1 MRINQDRRVVVT
13 GMATINPLGD
23 TLEAYHRNL
32 LAGKSGIRKWT
43 TLKLD
48 SIECTIG
55 GDLGDYDVV
64 AALDRL
70 KGLIPDPL
78 YLKVRKLFRTCTF
91 SNKMTALCA
100 MNAYLDAGLFGAQS
114 ADLDPFRTSVLLAG
128 HNFNSR
134 YVNKN
139 HDQFNVDP
147 TYIDPLLGV
156 EGLDQNIAATV
167 SEVLSVKGP
176 VCTIGAACASGN
188 YALRDGFRDIVMGEC
203 DRSVV
208 AGAPFD
214 MAETDMQAMVFLNS
228 IVIDPRFQDR
238 PEKASRPFDTQR
250 CGFLPSH
257 GSAVIILEEL
267 QCALER
273 GARIYAEL
281 LNVKANADACHLPSP
296 SSENQKRLIVD
307 LLKSVDV
314 APESVD
320 YVNCHATSTPLGDLE
335 EIKAI
340 KAAFGSHAHKLKLNA
355 PKSML
360 GHTCWAAPLVESVG
374 AILQM
379 NGGVLHPSINID
391 NLDPAV
397 DLDVCA
403 NEARQCN
410 VRYMLKNSF
419 GFGGL
424 NSCSL
429 YKRFEG

>member
-32 LAGKSGIRKWT
+32 LAGVSGIRKWT
-43 TLKLD
+43 TLTLD

-55 GDLGDYDVV
+55 GDLGDYDMM

-70 KGLIPDPL
+70 KTGIPATL
-78 YLKVRKLFRTCTF
+78 HQKVRKLFRTCTF

-100 MNAYLDAGLFGAQS
+100 MNAYLDAGLFGQEQ
-114 ADLDPFRTSVLLAG
+114 DPYRTSVLLAG

-139 HDQFNVDP
+139 IDQFKQDP
-147 TYIDPLLGV
+147 TYIDPLFGL

-167 SEVLSVKGP
+167 SEVLSIKGP

-203 DRSVV
+203 DRSIV

-228 IVIDPRFQDR
+228 VVIDPAFQNQ
-238 PEKASRPFDTQR
+238 PTKASRPFDMRR
-250 CGFLPSH
+250 CGFIPSH

-267 QCALER
+267 KTALDR

-281 LNVKANADACHLPSP
+281 LNVRANADGCHLPSP
-296 SSENQKRLIVD
+296 SSVNQTRLILD
-307 LLKSVDV
+307 LLQSVNV
-314 APESVD
+314 VPESID

-335 EIKAI
+335 EVKAI
-340 KAAFGSHAHKLKLNA
+340 KAAFGGHAYKLKLNA

-360 GHTCWAAPLVESVG
+360 GHTCWAAPLVETVG
-374 AILQM
+374 AVLQM

-391 NLDPAV
+391 MLDPAI

-403 NEARQCN
+403 NEACKCD

-424 NSCSL
+424 NCCSL
-429 YKRFEG
+429 FKRYEG

>member
-1 MRINQDRRVVVT
+1 MDIPLNRRVVVT

-23 TLEAYHRNL
+23 TLETYHSNL
-32 LAGKSGIRKWT
+32 LAGVSGIRKWT

-48 SIECTIG
+48 AVECKIG
-55 GDLGDYDVV
+55 GDMGDYDMM
-64 AALDRL
+64 AALDRC
-70 KGLIPDPL
+70 KQRIPEQL

-100 MNAYLDAGLFGAQS
+100 MNAYGDAGLFRKET
-114 ADLDPFRTSVLLAG
+114 DPYRTSVLLAG

-139 HDQFNVDP
+139 IDQFKQDP
-147 TYIDPLLGV
+147 TYIDPLFGL
-156 EGLDQNIAATV
+156 EGLDQNIAATI

-176 VCTIGAACASGN
+176 VCTVGAACASGN
-188 YALRDGFRDIVMGEC
+188 YALRAGFRDIIMGDCEF
-203 DRSVV
+203 SIV

-228 IVIDPRFQDR
+228 IVVNPAFQDQ
-238 PEKASRPFDTQR
+238 PQKASRPFDTQR

-257 GSAVIILEEL
+257 GSAVIVLEEL
-267 QCALER
+267 HSALDR
-273 GARIYAEL
+273 GAKIYAEL
-281 LNVKANADACHLPSP
+281 INVKANADGSHLPSP
-296 SSENQKRLIVD
+296 SSENQKRLIID
-307 LLKSVDV
+307 LLKSSNVP
-314 APESVD
+314 PESID
-320 YVNCHATSTPLGDLE
+320 YINCHATSTPLGDLE

-340 KAAFGSHAHKLKLNA
+340 KAAFGAHAYKLKLNA

-360 GHTCWAAPLVESVG
+360 GHTCWAAPLVETVG

-391 NLDPAV
+391 HLDPAV

-403 NEARQCN
+403 NQTRECN

-424 NSCSL
+424 NCCSL
-429 YKRFEG
+429 FKRFEG

>member
-23 TLEAYHRNL
+23 TLETYHRNL
-32 LAGKSGIRKWT
+32 LDGVSGIRKWT
-43 TLKLD
+43 TLALD

-55 GDLGDYDVV
+55 GDLGDYDMM

-70 KGLIPDPL
+70 KTGIPAAL
-78 YLKVRKLFRTCTF
+78 HQKVRKLFRTCTF
-91 SNKMTALCA
+91 ANKMTALCA
-100 MNAYLDAGLFGAQS
+100 MNAYLDAGLFGQEH
-114 ADLDPFRTSVLLAG
+114 DPFRTSVLLAG

-139 HDQFNVDP
+139 IDQFKQDP
-147 TYIDPLLGV
+147 TYIDPLFGL

-176 VCTIGAACASGN
+176 VCTVGAACASGN

-203 DRSVV
+203 DRSIV

-228 IVIDPRFQDR
+228 VVIDPAFQNE
-238 PEKASRPFDTQR
+238 PTKASRPFDTRR
-250 CGFLPSH
+250 CGFIPSH

-267 QCALER
+267 KTALDR

-281 LNVKANADACHLPSP
+281 LNVRANADGCHLPSP
-296 SSENQKRLIVD
+296 SSVNQTRLILD

-314 APESVD
+314 APESID

-340 KAAFGSHAHKLKLNA
+340 KAAFGGHAYKLKLNA

-360 GHTCWAAPLVESVG
+360 GHTCWAAPLVETVG
-374 AILQM
+374 AVLQM

-391 NLDPAV
+391 KLDPAV

-403 NEARQCN
+403 NEACKCD

-424 NSCSL
+424 NCCSL
-429 YKRFEG
+429 FKRYEG

>member
-23 TLEAYHRNL
+23 TLETYHSNL
-32 LAGKSGIRKWT
+32 LAGKSGIKKWT
-43 TLKLD
+43 SLSL
-48 SIECTIG
+48 SPIECKIG
-55 GDLGDYDVV
+55 GDLGDYDFL

-70 KGLIPDPL
+70 KGKISDQL

-100 MNAYLDAGLFGAQS
+100 MNAYLDAGLFS
-114 ADLDPFRTSVLLAG
+114 RENDPFRTSVVLAG

-139 HDQFNVDP
+139 LDQFKQDP
-147 TYIDPLLGV
+147 SYIDPLLGV
-156 EGLDQNIAATV
+156 EGLDQNIAATM
-167 SEVLSVKGP
+167 SEILVVKGP
-176 VCTIGAACASGN
+176 VHTVGAACASGN

-203 DRSVV
+203 DRAVV

-228 IVIDPRFQDR
+228 IVIDPKFQDL
-238 PEKASRPFDTQR
+238 PHKASRPFDAQR

-257 GSAVIILEEL
+257 GSAVMILEDL
-267 QCALER
+267 KTAKDR
-273 GARIYAEL
+273 GAKIYAEL
-281 LNVKANADACHLPSP
+281 LNVKANADGCHLPSP
-296 SSENQKRLIVD
+296 SRDNQKRLILD

-314 APESVD
+314 APESID

-335 EIKAI
+335 EIFAI
-340 KAAFGSHAHKLKLNA
+340 KAAFGPHAYKLKVNA

-374 AILQM
+374 ALLQM
-379 NGGVLHPSINID
+379 NGGVLHPSVNID
-391 NLDPAV
+391 NLDPAI

-403 NEARQCN
+403 NQPRECK
-410 VRYMLKNSF
+410 VRYMMKNSF

-424 NSCSL
+424 NSCAL
-429 YKRFEG
+429 YKRYEE

>member
-32 LAGKSGIRKWT
+32 LAGVSGIRKWT
-43 TLKLD
+43 TLTLD

-55 GDLGDYDVV
+55 GDLGDYDMM

-70 KGLIPDPL
+70 KTGIPAML
-78 YLKVRKLFRTCTF
+78 HQKVRKLFRTCTF

-100 MNAYLDAGLFGAQS
+100 MNAYLDAGLFGQEQ
-114 ADLDPFRTSVLLAG
+114 DPYRTSVLLAG

-139 HDQFNVDP
+139 IDQFKKDP
-147 TYIDPLLGV
+147 TYIDPLFGL

-167 SEVLSVKGP
+167 SEVLSIKGP

-203 DRSVV
+203 DRSIV

-214 MAETDMQAMVFLNS
+214 IAETDMQAMVFLNS
-228 IVIDPRFQDR
+228 VVIDPAFQNQ
-238 PEKASRPFDTQR
+238 PTKASRPFDMRR
-250 CGFLPSH
+250 CGFIPSH

-267 QCALER
+267 KTALDR

-281 LNVKANADACHLPSP
+281 LNVRANADGCHLPSP
-296 SSENQKRLIVD
+296 SSVNQTRLILD
-307 LLKSVDV
+307 LLQSVNV
-314 APESVD
+314 VPESID

-335 EIKAI
+335 EVKAI
-340 KAAFGSHAHKLKLNA
+340 KAAFGGHAYKLKLNA

-360 GHTCWAAPLVESVG
+360 GHTCWAAPLVETVG
-374 AILQM
+374 AVLQM

-391 NLDPAV
+391 KLDPAI

-403 NEARQCN
+403 NEACKCD

-424 NSCSL
+424 NCCSL
-429 YKRFEG
+429 FKRYEG

>member
-32 LAGKSGIRKWT
+32 LAGVSGIRKWT
-43 TLKLD
+43 TLTLD

-55 GDLGDYDVV
+55 GDLGDYDMM

-70 KGLIPDPL
+70 KTGIPATL
-78 YLKVRKLFRTCTF
+78 HQKVRKLFRTCTF

-100 MNAYLDAGLFGAQS
+100 MNAYLDAGLFGQEQ
-114 ADLDPFRTSVLLAG
+114 DPYRTSVLLAG

-139 HDQFNVDP
+139 IDQFKQDP
-147 TYIDPLLGV
+147 TYIDPLFGL

-167 SEVLSVKGP
+167 SEVLSIKGP

-203 DRSVV
+203 DRSIV

-214 MAETDMQAMVFLNS
+214 IAETDMQAMVFLNS
-228 IVIDPRFQDR
+228 VVIDPAFQNQ
-238 PEKASRPFDTQR
+238 PTKASRPFDMRR
-250 CGFLPSH
+250 CGFIPSH

-267 QCALER
+267 KTALDR

-281 LNVKANADACHLPSP
+281 LNVRANADGCHLPSP
-296 SSENQKRLIVD
+296 SSVNQTRLILD
-307 LLKSVDV
+307 LLQSVNV
-314 APESVD
+314 VPESID

-335 EIKAI
+335 EVKAI
-340 KAAFGSHAHKLKLNA
+340 KAAFGGHAYKLKLNA

-360 GHTCWAAPLVESVG
+360 GHTCWAAPLVETVG
-374 AILQM
+374 AVLQM

-391 NLDPAV
+391 KLDPAI

-403 NEARQCN
+403 NEACKCD

-424 NSCSL
+424 NCCSL
-429 YKRFEG
+429 FKRYEG

>member
-32 LAGKSGIRKWT
+32 LAGVSGIRKWT
-43 TLKLD
+43 TLTLD

-55 GDLGDYDVV
+55 GDLGDYDMM

-70 KGLIPDPL
+70 KTGIPATL
-78 YLKVRKLFRTCTF
+78 HQKVRKLFRTCTF

-100 MNAYLDAGLFGAQS
+100 MNAYLDAGLFGQEQ
-114 ADLDPFRTSVLLAG
+114 DPYRTSVLLAG

-139 HDQFNVDP
+139 IDQFKQDP
-147 TYIDPLLGV
+147 TYIDPLFGL

-167 SEVLSVKGP
+167 SEVLSIKGP

-203 DRSVV
+203 DRSIV

-228 IVIDPRFQDR
+228 VVIDPAFQNQ
-238 PEKASRPFDTQR
+238 PTKASRPFDMRR
-250 CGFLPSH
+250 CGFIPSH

-267 QCALER
+267 KTALDR

-281 LNVKANADACHLPSP
+281 LNVRANADGCHLPSP
-296 SSENQKRLIVD
+296 SSVNQTRLILD
-307 LLKSVDV
+307 LLQSVNV
-314 APESVD
+314 VPESID

-335 EIKAI
+335 EVKAI
-340 KAAFGSHAHKLKLNA
+340 KAAFGGHAYKLKLNA

-360 GHTCWAAPLVESVG
+360 GHTCWAAPLVETVG
-374 AILQM
+374 AVLQM

-391 NLDPAV
+391 KLDPAI

-403 NEARQCN
+403 NEACKCD

-424 NSCSL
+424 NCCSL
-429 YKRFEG
+429 FKRYEG

>member
-32 LAGKSGIRKWT
+32 LAGVSGIRKWT

-55 GDLGDYDVV
+55 GDLGDYDMM

-70 KGLIPDPL
+70 KTGIPAEL
-78 YLKVRKLFRTCTF
+78 YQKVRKLFRTCTF

-100 MNAYLDAGLFGAQS
+100 MNAYLDAGLFGQEQ
-114 ADLDPFRTSVLLAG
+114 DPYRTSVLLAG

-139 HDQFNVDP
+139 IDQFKQDP
-147 TYIDPLLGV
+147 TYIDPLFGL

-167 SEVLSVKGP
+167 SEVLSIKGP
-176 VCTIGAACASGN
+176 VCTVGAACASGN
-188 YALRDGFRDIVMGEC
+188 YALRDGFRDIVTGEC
-203 DRSVV
+203 DRSIV

-228 IVIDPRFQDR
+228 VVIDPAFQNQ
-238 PEKASRPFDTQR
+238 PTKASRPFDTRR
-250 CGFLPSH
+250 CGFIPSH

-267 QCALER
+267 KSALDR

-281 LNVKANADACHLPSP
+281 LNVRANADGCHLPSP
-296 SSENQKRLIVD
+296 SSVNQTRLILD
-307 LLKSVDV
+307 LLQSVNV
-314 APESVD
+314 APESID

-335 EIKAI
+335 EVKAI
-340 KAAFGSHAHKLKLNA
+340 KAAFGGHAYKLKLNA

-360 GHTCWAAPLVESVG
+360 GHTCWAAPLVETVG
-374 AILQM
+374 AVLQM

-391 NLDPAV
+391 KLDPAV

-403 NEARQCN
+403 NEACKCD

-424 NSCSL
+424 NCCSL
-429 YKRFEG
+429 FKSYEG

>member
-32 LAGKSGIRKWT
+32 LAGVSGIRKWT

-55 GDLGDYDVV
+55 GDLGDYDMM

-70 KGLIPDPL
+70 KTGIPAAL
-78 YLKVRKLFRTCTF
+78 HQKVRKLFRTCTF
-91 SNKMTALCA
+91 ANKMTALCA
-100 MNAYLDAGLFGAQS
+100 MNAYLDAGLFGQEH
-114 ADLDPFRTSVLLAG
+114 DPFRTSVLLAG

-139 HDQFNVDP
+139 IDQFKQDP
-147 TYIDPLLGV
+147 TYIDPLFGL

-176 VCTIGAACASGN
+176 VCTVGAACASGN

-203 DRSVV
+203 DRSIV

-228 IVIDPRFQDR
+228 VVIDPAFQNE
-238 PEKASRPFDTQR
+238 PTKASRPFDTRR
-250 CGFLPSH
+250 CGFIPSH

-267 QCALER
+267 KTALDR

-281 LNVKANADACHLPSP
+281 LNVRANADGCHLPSP
-296 SSENQKRLIVD
+296 SSVNQTRLILD

-314 APESVD
+314 APESID

-340 KAAFGSHAHKLKLNA
+340 KAAFGGHAYKLKLNA

-360 GHTCWAAPLVESVG
+360 GHTCWAAPLVETVG
-374 AILQM
+374 AVLQM

-391 NLDPAV
+391 KLDPAV

-403 NEARQCN
+403 NEACKCD

-424 NSCSL
+424 NCCSL
-429 YKRFEG
+429 FKRYEG

>member
-32 LAGKSGIRKWT
+32 LAGVSGIRKWT
-43 TLKLD
+43 TLTLD

-55 GDLGDYDVV
+55 GDLGDYDMM

-70 KGLIPDPL
+70 KTGIPATL
-78 YLKVRKLFRTCTF
+78 HQKVRKLFRTCTF

-100 MNAYLDAGLFGAQS
+100 MNAYLDAGLFGQEQ
-114 ADLDPFRTSVLLAG
+114 DPYRTSVLLAG

-139 HDQFNVDP
+139 IDQFKKDP
-147 TYIDPLLGV
+147 TYIDPLFGL

-167 SEVLSVKGP
+167 SEVLSIKGP

-203 DRSVV
+203 DRSIV

-214 MAETDMQAMVFLNS
+214 IAETDMQAMVFLNS
-228 IVIDPRFQDR
+228 VVIDPAFQNQ
-238 PEKASRPFDTQR
+238 PTKASRPFDMRR
-250 CGFLPSH
+250 CGFIPSH

-267 QCALER
+267 KTALDR

-281 LNVKANADACHLPSP
+281 LNVRANADGCHLPSP
-296 SSENQKRLIVD
+296 SSVNQTRLILD
-307 LLKSVDV
+307 LLQSVNV
-314 APESVD
+314 VPESID

-335 EIKAI
+335 EVKAI
-340 KAAFGSHAHKLKLNA
+340 KAAFGGHAYKLKLNA

-360 GHTCWAAPLVESVG
+360 GHTCWAAPLVETVG
-374 AILQM
+374 AVLQM

-391 NLDPAV
+391 KLDPAI

-403 NEARQCN
+403 NEACKCD

-424 NSCSL
+424 NCCSL
-429 YKRFEG
+429 FKRYEG

>member
-1 MRINQDRRVVVT
+1 
-13 GMATINPLGD
+13 
-23 TLEAYHRNL
+23 
-32 LAGKSGIRKWT
+32 
-43 TLKLD
+43 
-48 SIECTIG
+48 
-55 GDLGDYDVV
+55 
-64 AALDRL
+64 
-70 KGLIPDPL
+70 
-78 YLKVRKLFRTCTF
+78 
-91 SNKMTALCA
+91 
-100 MNAYLDAGLFGAQS
+100 MNAYLDAGLFGQEH
-114 ADLDPFRTSVLLAG
+114 DPFRTSVLLAG

-139 HDQFNVDP
+139 IDQFKQDP
-147 TYIDPLLGV
+147 TYIDPLFGL

-176 VCTIGAACASGN
+176 VCTVGAACASGN

-203 DRSVV
+203 DRSIV

-228 IVIDPRFQDR
+228 VVIDPAFQNE
-238 PEKASRPFDTQR
+238 PTKASRPFDTRR
-250 CGFLPSH
+250 CGFIPSH

-267 QCALER
+267 KTALDR

-281 LNVKANADACHLPSP
+281 LNVRANADGCHLPSP
-296 SSENQKRLIVD
+296 SSVNQTRLILD

-314 APESVD
+314 APESID

-340 KAAFGSHAHKLKLNA
+340 KAAFGGHAYKLKLNA

-360 GHTCWAAPLVESVG
+360 GHTCWAAPLVETVG
-374 AILQM
+374 AVLQM

-391 NLDPAV
+391 KLDPAV

-403 NEARQCN
+403 NEACKCD

-424 NSCSL
+424 NCCSL
-429 YKRFEG
+429 FKRYEG